1 MDFVRVNEQRR
12 TANGGDRFR
21 IVGSGFEGDRE
32 PAMEVAK
39 ARMNSMKDRRGCG
52 INSAASRVMS
62 RLPLTPREKRGGTQ
76 NKASPMRTINAHN
89 QCELYSEDCE
99 IMKGKM
105 MKDWFNE

>member
-62 RLPLTPREKRGGTQ
+62 RLPLIPREKRGGGTQ
-76 NKASPMRTINAHN
+76 NKASPMRTINAN
-89 QCELYSEDCE
+89 CTL
-99 IMKGKM
+99 KTAR
-105 MKDWFNE
+105 